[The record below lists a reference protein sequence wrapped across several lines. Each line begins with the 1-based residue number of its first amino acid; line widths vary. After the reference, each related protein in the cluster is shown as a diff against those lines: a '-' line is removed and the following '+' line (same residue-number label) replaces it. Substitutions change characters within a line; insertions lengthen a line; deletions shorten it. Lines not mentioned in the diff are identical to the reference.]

1 MALTMNPTAGNP
13 VNGTSQHTNIKVYLR
28 FRPINA
34 EKSELPIGYESN
46 STEIVLKKANQQA
59 RSYCFD
65 GIFNDQSTQSDLSEV
80 VIDPFIQQVIE
91 GFNCTVLAYGQTGTG

>member
-1 MALTMNPTAGNP
+1 MNS
-13 VNGTSQHTNIKVYLR
+13 TSNSAANNATQHSNVKVYIR
-28 FRPINA
+28 FRPINP
-34 EKSELPIGYESN
+34 EKSELPISYDSN
-46 STEIVLKKANQQA
+46 HTEIVLKKANQQA

-80 VIDPFIQQVIE
+80 IIDPFIQQVIE

>member
-1 MALTMNPTAGNP
+1 MNSTASNP
-13 VNGTSQHTNIKVYLR
+13 VVNNTTQHSNIKVYLR

-46 STEIVLKKANQQA
+46 NTEIVLKKANQQA

-80 VIDPFIQQVIE
+80 IIDPFIQQVIE